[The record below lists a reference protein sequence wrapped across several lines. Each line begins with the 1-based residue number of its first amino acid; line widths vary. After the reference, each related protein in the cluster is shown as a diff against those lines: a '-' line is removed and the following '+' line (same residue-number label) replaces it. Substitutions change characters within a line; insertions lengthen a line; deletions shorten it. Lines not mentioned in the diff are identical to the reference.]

1 MSIGR
6 YKNGFNLRVFKNKW
20 FDKFCKKQ
28 KITNAKLI
36 ELINNIENGLVDVD
50 YGGSLIKQRLARNNQ
65 GSSGGYRSII
75 LYKLNDKAF
84 FVYGFAKNDR
94 DNITKDEESSFK
106 DLAKEM
112 LNLDEQTLN
121 KLVLN
126 KILIEVKYDYN

>member
-1 MSIGR
+1 M
-6 YKNGFNLRVFKNKW
+6 RVFKNKW